1 MTESPN
7 FENLRSEILT
17 IHKKFID
24 AHLNKNI
31 EFFVQ
36 NMSEDYM
43 SVSNGEIRTQTAEEI
58 RLQMTNYLNNTVFSE
73 YKNLRE
79 PIIEFSKDGSIA
91 WAIFQIKVKGRR
103 TMDDGSERDLDFICA
118 YSSLFE
124 RQDDKWIRLWD
135 VSTFK

>member
-1 MTESPN
+1 MTNSPN
-7 FENLRSEILT
+7 FEVLRSEILSL
-17 IHKKFID
+17 HKTFIE
-24 AHLNKNI
+24 AHLNKNV

-36 NMSEDYM
+36 NISEDYM
-43 SVSNGEIRTQTAEEI
+43 AVSNGEIRTPTTEEI
-58 RLQMTNYLNNTVFSE
+58 RSQMTSYLNNTVFSE

-118 YSSLFE
+118 WSSVFE